1 MTKNQLIN
9 KIHSLKI
16 DLDYLKRDLK
26 FRLEGNDIDGTIEKF
41 KDIEYQYAAQLG
53 AFQSMVAMDNNT
65 FERAIASIEKM
76 ETELDNKN

>member
-1 MTKNQLIN
+1 MTKNQLIS
-9 KIHSLKI
+9 KIHSLKM

-41 KDIEYQYAAQLG
+41 KDNEYQYAAQSG